1 MSERLRIV
9 HVIGNLGVGG
19 AEKQLLGLV
28 QRLDRSRFETQI
40 ISYSLSEDSL
50 APQFQEAGAEVIEFD
65 KFAMP
70 VWRFFFRLRRGIRHF
85 APHVVHTWLYSAN
98 VWGRWAAVSLGVR
111 AIIASDRAEVVRCG
125 RVLRASEWLL
135 SGRTLRLANSARVA
149 QSLEVKLR
157 IPASSVRIIRNA
169 VELPPIDIEG
179 ARREIRREIGVDD
192 QKKLALMVGRQTW
205 EKNYGVFVRAAD
217 AVSAKRDDV
226 IFVAVGRPAGDTRVA
241 EELAR
246 AHTPNV
252 VRFVGQRDDVHRW
265 YAAADVFCLTSD
277 TEGFPNVVL
286 EAMWSR
292 CPVICTHFASAG
304 EVISDPSIGV
314 IVPRGDVA
322 RLAVAV
328 ERLLDDE
335 NERHRMGSAA
345 RAHVEK
351 HYSWE
356 ALVQKMDQ
364 LYNECAGRTCLRS
377 SQWGQT

>member
-19 AEKQLLGLV
+19 AEKQLLGLIK
-28 QRLDRSRFETQI
+28 RLDRNRFETQVI
-40 ISYSLSEDSL
+40 CYSLSEDSL
-50 APQFQEAGAEVIEFD
+50 ATHFREAGAEVIEFD

-70 VWRFFFRLRRGIRHF
+70 VWRFFCRLQRCIRQC

-98 VWGRWAAVSLGVR
+98 FWGRWAAVSLGVR

-125 RVLRASEWLL
+125 RALRASEWLL
-135 SGRTLRLANSARVA
+135 RRRTLRLANSAIVA
-149 QSLEVKLR
+149 QSLEVKLK
-157 IPASSVRIIRNA
+157 IPASSVRIIHNA
-169 VELPPIDIEG
+169 VELPSIDIEG
-179 ARREIRREIGVDD
+179 ARREIRREIGADD
-192 QKKLALMVGRQTW
+192 QQKLVLMVGRQTW

-217 AVSAKRDDV
+217 AVLTKRDDV
-226 IFVAVGRPAGDTRVA
+226 IFVAVGRSAGDPCVA
-241 EELAR
+241 QELAR
-246 AHTPNV
+246 ARTPNV

-265 YAAADVFCLTSD
+265 YAAADLFCLTSE

-292 CPVICTHFASAG
+292 CPVICTNFASAG

-314 IVPRGDVA
+314 IVPRGDAA
-322 RLAVAV
+322 RLAAEV

-335 NERHRMGSAA
+335 NERKSLGIAA
-345 RAHVEK
+345 RTHVRK

-364 LYNECAGRTCLRS
+364 LYVECARRT
-377 SQWGQT
+377 